1 MGVGNS
7 TLNSQVID
15 KVEFKL
21 DGQTD
26 DMEKMMTQLKFLIEV
41 HTSRKNTFDKVKTNT
56 TQYEIEKDFLEQLL
70 KSYEDSKDQENILYL
85 YNIGALY
92 NEKVGA
98 TSKVLK
104 FHPKF
109 ENVYSTFLDN
119 LNSLILINKSE
130 LSSNANV
137 INSSDLSNMRDKTK
151 LKLNNILARVLFY
164 AYAIAYNNYLMYIY
178 SMYAEKQ
185 FKAMDS
191 NYRKM
196 KKRSEFKDIGDELDK
211 KLKEIQTTLISNKK
225 TTLNEI
231 ETSIQDLQKTFE
243 DRKGNASKSF
253 VGGSTA
259 NGQFGNLKALIDLH
273 DKKMKEYERSNKVLA
288 QFFDMIN
295 KIVKEKSVEKLE
307 EYKALRITNIM
318 NKNLKATLE
327 DIENKIKSH
336 KIHDFN
342 DIDSMNESEFQEMLS
357 KYYQLD
363 EEDKQYL
370 TKFKGIIGNFV
381 KLTHVKQ
388 NQQTLANAIQQE
400 TLEVTNSPTPTFKP
414 SIPVVQPQTPPPQN
428 ASRTRPQNSS
438 RPQQQTRP
446 QNSSRP
452 QQQTRPQNASRTT
465 QQKRPQQNASRT
477 TQQTRPQQNSSRPTQ
492 NSSSQTNT
500 KPQTRPQQNAN
511 SKKSI

>member
-1 MGVGNS
+1 MGIGNS

-137 INSSDLSNMRDKTK
+137 VNSSDLSNMRDKTK

-185 FKAMDS
+185 FKAMD
-191 NYRKM
+191 
-196 KKRSEFKDIGDELDK
+196 
-211 KLKEIQTTLISNKK
+211 
-225 TTLNEI
+225 
-231 ETSIQDLQKTFE
+231 
-243 DRKGNASKSF
+243 
-253 VGGSTA
+253 
-259 NGQFGNLKALIDLH
+259 
-273 DKKMKEYERSNKVLA
+273 LA
-288 QFFDMIN
+288 G
-295 KIVKEKSVEKLE
+295 LE
-307 EYKALRITNIM
+307 EKYVTPGNSYNNQFQMPRLFMMFVLFALQLELVDTFFILASYLFVALRYVH
-318 NKNLKATLE
+318 AY
-327 DIENKIKSH
+327 
-336 KIHDFN
+336 IH
-342 DIDSMNESEFQEMLS
+342 
-357 KYYQLD
+357 
-363 EEDKQYL
+363 L
-370 TKFKGIIGNFV
+370 TYNNVLHRLLCFTTSSLILFV
-381 KLTHVKQ
+381 CWGRLVI
-388 NQQTLANAIQQE
+388 LA
-400 TLEVTNSPTPTFKP
+400 S
-414 SIPVVQPQTPPPQN
+414 
-428 ASRTRPQNSS
+428 
-438 RPQQQTRP
+438 
-446 QNSSRP
+446 
-452 QQQTRPQNASRTT
+452 
-465 QQKRPQQNASRT
+465 
-477 TQQTRPQQNSSRPTQ
+477 
-492 NSSSQTNT
+492 
-500 KPQTRPQQNAN
+500 
-511 SKKSI
+511 

>member
-1 MGVGNS
+1 MGIGNS

-41 HTSRKNTFDKVKTNT
+41 HTSRKNTFDRVKTNT

-196 KKRSEFKDIGDELDK
+196 KKRSELKDIGDELDK

-253 VGGSTA
+253 VGGNTNKKGGSTA

-273 DKKMKEYERSNKVLA
+273 DKKMKEYERTNKVLA

-342 DIDSMNESEFQEMLS
+342 DIDAMNESEFQEMLS

-388 NQQTLANAIQQE
+388 NQQTLANAIEQE

-428 ASRTRPQNSS
+428 ASRTRPQQNTS
-438 RPQQQTRP
+438 RPQ
-446 QNSSRP
+446 
-452 QQQTRPQNASRTT
+452 
-465 QQKRPQQNASRT
+465 
-477 TQQTRPQQNSSRPTQ
+477 QQTRPQQNSSRPTQ

-511 SKKSI
+511 SKKAI